1 MLNAQHFTIKRHS
14 TEMPLFILAVLIS
27 LPIIV
32 AICIS
37 VVGLV
42 YAAIFLVI
50 LFFGHT
56 AAIAFIRGSG
66 IKVTPDHF
74 PDLYQVVEK
83 SCQRI
88 GIKKIPE
95 VYIVQGNGLLNAM
108 ATKFAFTK
116 FLVIYSS
123 LLDACEDNEGARVMI
138 IGHELGHMKA
148 GHLRWDWLIWPGLF
162 IPFLGNALSRGREYT
177 SDRYGAACAGKI
189 EEALAGL
196 VILAGGKKIAKSV
209 SIEAYTAQ
217 IKTINTGFMRIG
229 EWMMTHPTLVRRI
242 CALEPSLNQDSKGR
256 STWSFIKG
264 VSIILITMITFAA
277 IVIGPTLYL
286 LKHRPTHSS
295 SELNDTTSGASHTRY
310 DFVNT
315 KFH

>member
-1 MLNAQHFTIKRHS
+1 
-14 TEMPLFILAVLIS
+14 MPLFILALLIS
-27 LPIIV
+27 LPVIA

-37 VVGLV
+37 VAGLF

-56 AAIAFIRGSG
+56 AAIAFIRGNG
-66 IKVTPDHF
+66 IKVTSHHLSDVYH
-74 PDLYQVVEK
+74 VVEK

-88 GIKKIPE
+88 GINHTPE

-108 ATKFAFTK
+108 ATKFVFTK

-123 LLDACEDNEGARVMI
+123 LLDACEDNEGARAMV
-138 IGHELGHMKA
+138 IGHELGHLKA
-148 GHLRWDWLIWPGLF
+148 GHLRWNWLIWPALF
-162 IPFLGNALSRGREYT
+162 IPFLGNALSRAREYT
-177 SDRYGAACAGKI
+177 ADRYGAACVGKI
-189 EEALAGL
+189 EETLNGL

-209 SIEAYTAQ
+209 SLEAYTAQ

-242 CALEPSLNQDSKGR
+242 CALEPGLNQDSSGR

-264 VSIILITMITFAA
+264 IIIILITSIIFAGICLGPA
-277 IVIGPTLYL
+277 IYV
-286 LKHRPTHSS
+286 LKNRPTHSRVDS
-295 SELNDTTSGASHTRY
+295 GYTEVSESHAGY
-310 DFVNT
+310 GHVNT
-315 KFH
+315 EFH